1 MLFLKLFFF
10 PKLLG
15 SVINLNVISDYLVPT
30 FRSKQSSREL
40 ININTNNG
48 KCSEIYLVIN
58 SFIIFVCIK
67 CLLSMRMN
75 LGANSDRYVC

>member
-1 MLFLKLFFF
+1 MLFLKLFLF

-15 SVINLNVISDYLVPT
+15 SVINLKVISDYLVPT
-30 FRSKQSSREL
+30 FRSKWSSREL

-58 SFIIFVCIK
+58 LFIIFVGIK
-67 CLLSMRMN
+67 CLLSMRIN
-75 LGANSDRYVC
+75 LGANSDRDVC